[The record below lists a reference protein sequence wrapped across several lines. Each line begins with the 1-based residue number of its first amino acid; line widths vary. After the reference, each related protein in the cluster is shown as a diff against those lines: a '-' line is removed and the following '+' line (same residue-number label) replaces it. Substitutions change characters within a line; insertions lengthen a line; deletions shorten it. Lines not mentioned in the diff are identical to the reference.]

1 MKDFDLEKLERKNI
15 YEVPENIFENIQDR
29 VMGKVNDFDLDN
41 LERRNIYTVPENM
54 FEDIQMKVLGTVNE
68 FDLEK
73 IERKN
78 IYKIPDHLFENVQDN
93 VMKEVNANKKSPIF
107 KLNWGYAAAAS
118 LALIFGSTFLY
129 NSYSDSNEDQSSAES
144 YALSNPAPK
153 KESEIA
159 YETLKSDLTSVENN
173 NQIIDNQQKNQQIK
187 TVAYVPEKTE
197 VKQQTVK
204 AVSKKTEAQ
213 MTEYLDSFSNSE
225 IAELANNS
233 TQDVY
238 LDLYN

>member
-15 YEVPENIFENIQDR
+15 Y
-29 VMGKVNDFDLDN
+29 KL
-41 LERRNIYTVPENM
+41 PENM
-54 FEDIQMKVLGTVNE
+54 FESIQERVLSEMN

-73 IERKN
+73 LERKN
-78 IYKIPDHLFENVQDN
+78 IYKVSDHLFENVQEN
-93 VMKEVNANKKSPIF
+93 VIMQLNVNKKAPIF

-118 LALIFGSTFLY
+118 LALIFGSAFVY
-129 NSYSDSNEDQSSAES
+129 NSFSDSNDDNTSVKNYASNNSDQ
-144 YALSNPAPK
+144 K
-153 KESEIA
+153 KESEVA

-173 NQIIDNQQKNQQIK
+173 NQTIDNQQKNQQIK

-197 VKQQTVK
+197 AKPQTVK
-204 AVSKKTEAQ
+204 PVSKKTEAQ
-213 MTEYLDSFSNSE
+213 MSEYLDSFSNSE

>member
-15 YEVPENIFENIQDR
+15 YKLPENMFESIQER
-29 VMGKVNDFDLDN
+29 VLSEVNDFDL
-41 LERRNIYTVPENM
+41 
-54 FEDIQMKVLGTVNE
+54 
-68 FDLEK
+68 EK
-73 IERKN
+73 LERKN
-78 IYKIPDHLFENVQDN
+78 IYKVSDHLFENVQEN
-93 VMKEVNANKKSPIF
+93 VIMQLNVNKKAPIF

-118 LALIFGSTFLY
+118 LALIFGSAFVY
-129 NSYSDSNEDQSSAES
+129 NSFSDSNDDNTSVKNYASNNSDQ
-144 YALSNPAPK
+144 K
-153 KESEIA
+153 KESEVA

-173 NQIIDNQQKNQQIK
+173 NQTIDNQQKNQQIK

-197 VKQQTVK
+197 AKPQTVK
-204 AVSKKTEAQ
+204 PVSKKTEAQ
-213 MTEYLDSFSNSE
+213 MSEYLDSFSNSE

>member
-1 MKDFDLEKLERKNI
+1 MEDFNLDNLERKNI
-15 YEVPENIFENIQDR
+15 YKVPENMFENIQDR
-29 VMGKVNDFDLDN
+29 VLGEVNDFN
-41 LERRNIYTVPENM
+41 LEN
-54 FEDIQMKVLGTVNE
+54 L
-68 FDLEK
+68 
-73 IERKN
+73 ERKN
-78 IYKIPDHLFENVQDN
+78 IYKVPENLFENIQDN
-93 VMKEVNANKKSPIF
+93 VLNEIKADKKAPIF

-129 NSYSDSNEDQSSAES
+129 NSYSDSKKDSTEVYVN
-144 YALSNPAPK
+144 NTAPK

-159 YETLKSDLTSVENN
+159 YETLQSDLTSLENDH
-173 NQIIDNQQKNQQIK
+173 QTTENQQPNLQVR
-187 TVAYVPEKTE
+187 TVAHVPQKTE
-197 VKQQTVK
+197 EKPQTIK
-204 AVSKKTEAQ
+204 PVSKKTEAQ